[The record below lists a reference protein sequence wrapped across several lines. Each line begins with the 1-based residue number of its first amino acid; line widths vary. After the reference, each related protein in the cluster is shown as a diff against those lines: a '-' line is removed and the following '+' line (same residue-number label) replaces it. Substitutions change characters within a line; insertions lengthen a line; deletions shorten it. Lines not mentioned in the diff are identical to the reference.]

1 MTRIQ
6 LGPNGEQQRV
16 IIERDFHTEQ
26 ELNVFLAEFEE
37 NITKVTEKERE
48 KDQVN
53 KETANEN
60 FKSPGFAFA
69 QHINYFFKL
78 FFFY

>member
-6 LGPNGEQQRV
+6 MGQNGEQQRV
-16 IIERDFHTEQ
+16 IIERDFNSEQ

-48 KDQVN
+48 KEKSK
-53 KETANEN
+53 KETSSDS
-60 FKSPGFAFA
+60 FKSPG
-69 QHINYFFKL
+69 
-78 FFFY
+78 

>member
-16 IIERDFHTEQ
+16 IVERDFNNEQ

-37 NITKVTEKERE
+37 NVTKVTEKERE
-48 KDQVN
+48 KEKEKFSN
-53 KETANEN
+53 KETDN
-60 FKSPGFAFA
+60 FKTPG
-69 QHINYFFKL
+69 
-78 FFFY
+78 

>member
-16 IIERDFHTEQ
+16 IVERDFFNEE

-37 NITKVTEKERE
+37 NISKVTEKERE
-48 KDQVN
+48 KE
-53 KETANEN
+53 KEKAKEKEQEQAADNLTKA
-60 FKSPGFAFA
+60 PG
-69 QHINYFFKL
+69 YV
-78 FFFY
+78 